1 MEEVKW
7 WVEIGLR
14 GGAPR
19 SKKGGREEEEG
30 GGQRGVG
37 GGISDL

>member
-19 SKKGGREEEEG
+19 SKKGGREEEEEG
-30 GGQRGVG
+30 GGQGGR